1 MLTFCGKSKNV
12 SLWLSWNCFAQNL
25 SVCCRVCWKRV
36 QNTLQFRWTMMTFIE
51 FNRDFYQISNT
62 ETAKRKNHR
71 QHTNTQ
77 RKYIYIYVYSE
88 WYLVCAYR
96 APEKSKQ
103 TENIIFRRFCYD
115 YDSVRTSN
123 NNGFAN
129 GGCQLSDIARDIRVI
144 FISPKS
150 HVSTVAEC
158 GAACVG
164 EKIVTKIWK
173 LYIYVFHAMRAA
185 VMDVSL
191 TPLWQMCAQ

>member
-1 MLTFCGKSKNV
+1 MKLLRPEFVRVLSCVLETRTKHTSIPLDDDDFHWIQPRFLSNLQHRNGEAEKSQTAHKH
-12 SLWLSWNCFAQNL
+12 S
-25 SVCCRVCWKRV
+25 
-36 QNTLQFRWTMMTFIE
+36 
-51 FNRDFYQISNT
+51 T
-62 ETAKRKNHR
+62 EIH
-71 QHTNTQ
+71 
-77 RKYIYIYVYSE
+77 IYIYVYSE